1 MHKVITF
8 LSSVFL
14 HIEYIVHIA
23 VLKMHAVS
31 NKKLKYNT
39 VYDMYAVVHD
49 LHNDST
55 SEMFLYDKVKFISIK
70 QNKLELKCLTLKE
83 FMKIYVSN
91 TGKAEFRC
99 IDTSYEFIFVKSK
112 T

>member
-1 MHKVITF
+1 MHNIITF
-8 LSSVFL
+8 LSSVFSY
-14 HIEYIVHIA
+14 IEHSVHIA
-23 VLKMHAVS
+23 ILKMHAV
-31 NKKLKYNT
+31 NTKKIKYNT

-70 QNKLELKCLTLKE
+70 QHKLELKCLTLKE

-91 TGKAEFRC
+91 TGKAEFSF
-99 IDTSYEFIFVKSK
+99 IDTAYEFIFVKSK